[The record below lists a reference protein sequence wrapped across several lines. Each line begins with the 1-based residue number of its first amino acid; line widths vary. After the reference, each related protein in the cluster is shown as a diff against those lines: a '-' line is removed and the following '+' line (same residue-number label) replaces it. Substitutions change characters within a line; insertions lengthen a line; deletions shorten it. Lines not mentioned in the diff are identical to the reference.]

1 MKVVNIEFTWRGDV
15 INHFISHDEI
25 MRDIMYNEKYVGTI
39 GFCQYKIDFNNGV
52 VYIYA
57 NGNKEP
63 IGKADNFVLRFS
75 ERY

>member
-1 MKVVNIEFTWRGDV
+1 MKVVNIEFTWRGETF
-15 INHFISHDEI
+15 NHFIPHDEF
-25 MRDIMYNEKYVGTI
+25 MRDIMYNEKYIGTI
-39 GFCQYKIDFNNGV
+39 GFCKYKIDFNNGV

-63 IGKADNFVLRFS
+63 FDKVDNFVLRFS